1 LKVAPPRK
9 DISILL
15 PAYNEAWRIEGSI
28 KAVEEKVRSFSSS
41 YEIIVSEDGST
52 DGTNLIV
59 LRLSKTNPCLRL
71 LHSPVRLGK
80 GKAIKRAMSVAKG
93 EIVVFM
99 DVDLATSLKYLPQFV
114 QLVKS
119 RKGMVVGSRNVEGS
133 RVKRPVSRTFFSLA
147 YNLIVGV
154 LFLDGIRDHQCGFK
168 VMDREVVRVL
178 ADKVESEGFFFDTEL
193 ILRCKMLGFPLME
206 LGVEW
211 TEPKK
216 KKESTV
222 RLLHDASRIGTDLL
236 KFKLNPPPVDA

>member
-1 LKVAPPRK
+1 MQL
-9 DISILL
+9 
-15 PAYNEAWRIEGSI
+15 E
-28 KAVEEKVRSFSSS
+28 SFSSS

-52 DGTNLIV
+52 DDTNLIV
-59 LRLSKTNPCLRL
+59 MRLSKTNPCVSL

-80 GKAIKRAMSVAKG
+80 GKAIKRAMRVAKG

-99 DVDLATSLKYLPQFV
+99 DVDLATSLECLPQFV

-119 RKGMVVGSRNVEGS
+119 RQGMVIGSRHVEGS

-147 YNLIVGV
+147 YNLLVRA

-168 VMDREVVRVL
+168 AMDREIVRVL
-178 ADKVESEGFFFDTEL
+178 TNKVESEGFFFDTEL

-222 RLLHDASRIGTDLL
+222 RLLHDASKIGTDLL
-236 KFKLNPPPVDA
+236 KFKLNPPSVEA